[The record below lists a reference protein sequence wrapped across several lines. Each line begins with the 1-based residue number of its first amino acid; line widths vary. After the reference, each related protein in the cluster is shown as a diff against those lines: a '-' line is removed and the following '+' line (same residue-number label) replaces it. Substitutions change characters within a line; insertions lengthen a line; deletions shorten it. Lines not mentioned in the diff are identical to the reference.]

1 MERDLG
7 VEMDH
12 LLKFRE
18 QAATAVGRANRI
30 LGLIK
35 HSFAHIDS
43 KTLPLLFKTM
53 VRPHLEYCNQIW
65 GPFNVADTKLVERV
79 QRRATRLVPEL
90 RRLPY
95 EERLKKLHLPT
106 LQYRRRRGDLVTMFN
121 IMHGRSGLDKDDL
134 FSPAPSTRTRGHRLK
149 VAKKP
154 AISRVR
160 RNHFATRVV
169 SNWNALP
176 EDIVCSPSVN
186 ALKNRLDKHWKE
198 YAFIAP

>member
-1 MERDLG
+1 
-7 VEMDH
+7 
-12 LLKFRE
+12 
-18 QAATAVGRANRI
+18 
-30 LGLIK
+30 
-35 HSFAHIDS
+35 
-43 KTLPLLFKTM
+43 M

-65 GPFNVADTKLVERV
+65 GPFNVADMKLVERV

-90 RRLPY
+90 RQLPY

-106 LQYRRRRGDLVTMFN
+106 LQYRRRRGDMVMMYN

-149 VAKKP
+149 D
-154 AISRVR
+154 
-160 RNHFATRVV
+160 
-169 SNWNALP
+169 ALP

>member
-1 MERDLG
+1 
-7 VEMDH
+7 
-12 LLKFRE
+12 
-18 QAATAVGRANRI
+18 
-30 LGLIK
+30 
-35 HSFAHIDS
+35 
-43 KTLPLLFKTM
+43 M

-95 EERLKKLHLPT
+95 DLPDCIESGCKLFADDTKVYVGAEVEERLKKLHLPN
-106 LQYRRRRGDLVTMFN
+106 LQYRRRRGHLVTMFN